1 MALYKHPIPILEHDT
16 NPTALIMNNRHPE
29 IILPKRA
36 VFAFLGNTIDHYAQT
51 HNAEVLEIF
60 RTVTCDIP
68 IYRIQY
74 QDEEI
79 CLCRAPLG
87 GPAAVQLM
95 DRLIGHGV
103 QSIITAGSCGAL
115 MDLPENAFLI
125 PSKALRDEGA
135 SYHYLPPSR
144 YVEIAPDARRII
156 RSVLE
161 DRGLTAVECLT
172 WTTDGFFRETEDMVA
187 YRREEGC
194 MTVEM
199 ECASL
204 AACAQFRGA
213 LFGQL
218 LYTADSLADA
228 RNYDQ
233 RGWGEDS
240 LEPALALCLEI
251 AVRMPV
257 KEGYDG

>member
-1 MALYKHPIPILEHDT
+1 MALYKHTIPILEHDT
-16 NPTALIMNNRHPE
+16 NPTALLRHDRHPE
-29 IILPKRA
+29 IVLPKRA
-36 VFAFLGNTIDHYAQT
+36 VYAFLGDTIDRYAQA
-51 HNAEVLEIF
+51 HNAEVLDIF

-74 QDEEI
+74 QGEEL

-87 GPAAVQLM
+87 APAAVQLM
-95 DRLIGHGV
+95 DRLIGCGV
-103 QSIITAGSCGAL
+103 RSIITAGSCGAL
-115 MDLPENAFLI
+115 TDLPENAFLI
-125 PSKALRDEGA
+125 PAKALRDEGT

-144 YVEIAPDARRII
+144 YVDISPEARRII
-156 RSVLE
+156 HSVLE
-161 DRGLTAVECLT
+161 AHDLTAVECLT

-187 YRREEGC
+187 YRRDEGC

-213 LFGQL
+213 LFGQI

-228 RNYDQ
+228 QNYDQ

-240 LEPALALCLEI
+240 LEPALALCLDI
-251 AVRMPV
+251 AIQLP
-257 KEGYDG
+257 